1 MEQGVFAYFVV
12 KTSKLVESYRAAKI
26 RIIVTIFLTI
36 MLSFWLRPCFQP
48 NRAFCVLAVHTNEQ
62 ESRMQQGH

>member
-1 MEQGVFAYFVV
+1 MIAQGKEKKKDWKEGYNMEQGVFAYFVV

-36 MLSFWLRPCFQP
+36 GIKS
-48 NRAFCVLAVHTNEQ
+48 NVLAVLFT
-62 ESRMQQGH
+62 